1 MAESDSDLRN
11 TLKVDW
17 TSLSDFTDLETKRD
31 SRIRRAASSSL
42 PNEELREQGIRIRLK
57 FRGNKE

>member
-1 MAESDSDLRN
+1 MAERDSDLRN

-42 PNEELREQGIRIRLK
+42 RKEELREQGIRIRLK
-57 FRGNKE
+57 FCE